1 MKESLEL
8 PGSCSHFCAN
18 QQTGPEGVTTK
29 LPEKNVPETETE
41 NKTASRKTLRM
52 RRVIQKILPIFHF
65 FMLRK
70 PLQNIPYHEESLGD
84 ENCKRKGNG
93 ESQHN

>member
-41 NKTASRKTLRM
+41 NKTASRKTIRM
-52 RRVIQKILPIFHF
+52 RRVIQKIFHF
-65 FMLRK
+65 FYNQLRK

-84 ENCKRKGNG
+84 EK
-93 ESQHN
+93 Q